1 MDLPERRQDAVH
13 WPHTNDEMA
22 KIILLCCSDS
32 QHLQSCQRSTA
43 CACHVEVRD
52 YRELDDLTLFV
63 AQLGGR
69 ANYVHSPIAKMRFS
83 LDDTASDEKSVR
95 VGKIGGNAEHTPDRL
110 DLLLENT
117 ERHLVAFLS
126 VAS

>member
-1 MDLPERRQDAVH
+1 
-13 WPHTNDEMA
+13 MA
-22 KIILLCCSDS
+22 KIIPLCCRDS
-32 QHLQSCQRSTA
+32 QHLQSCENRAA

-52 YRELDDLTLFV
+52 YRELDDLMLFV

-69 ANYVHSPIAKMRFS
+69 ANYVHAPIAKMGFS
-83 LDDTASDEKSVR
+83 LDDTASDEIAVT
-95 VGKIGGNAEHTPDRL
+95 VGKIDGNAVHTPDL
-110 DLLLENT
+110 FGLLIENT